1 MVQSAIAVADR
12 APAAAVGPPA
22 VTEIRADLLKL
33 FGAVSDG
40 RSGQGRDHPV
50 AAVLALAAAA
60 VVAGGGGEHARSR
73 GGGGGPPP
81 GVRRPLRP
89 AARPPP
95 GRPARGAGRA

>member
-50 AAVLALAAAA
+50 AAGLALAAAGGG
-60 VVAGGGGEHARSR
+60 AGGGGGNGVPP
-73 GGGGGPPP
+73 GGGGDAPPGDLALLPRGGGPPP
-81 GVRRPLRP
+81 G
-89 AARPPP
+89 RPPH
-95 GRPARGAGRA
+95 AAL